1 MPPLRRFLLAGQLPA
16 RLDPA
21 RDCVRVRLFGADEWD
36 PRELAYGTG
45 GGGGDGPQDRTAEV
59 REFLARLRGD
69 ADAEDA
75 DAAADAAA
83 VDVIDVDGE
92 PIRRSLPPL
101 LTAYPRKSQV
111 FEDPERGLA
120 SIEALYAAVRIL
132 YGPRP
137 ELLEGYRWGDE
148 FLRMNPSLA

>member
-1 MPPLRRFLLAGQLPA
+1 MTADILILR
-16 RLDPA
+16 
-21 RDCVRVRLFGADEWD
+21 D
-36 PRELAYGTG
+36 PRESVQKCSLTPLRGRE
-45 GGGGDGPQDRTAEV
+45 DV
-59 REFLARLRGD
+59 EFLKYDPNTRYDAAGRILLHHEGELLSE
-69 ADAEDA
+69 ADAGRGLFL
-75 DAAADAAA
+75 
-83 VDVIDVDGE
+83 VDSSWRRLPKLLERVDGE

-111 FEDPERGLA
+111 FEDRERGLA